1 LKLKRFETAF
11 RACILGPVSLTIFG
25 MSKSEKISRRRAL
38 GSSGLIV
45 TAALAGS
52 KIMASESAAV
62 SAQDR
67 THGGAKAGA
76 PFVFCLNTST
86 LRGQKLGIVKEIEVA
101 AQAGFQAIEPW
112 VGSIEDYVKG
122 GGSLKDLK
130 RKIADLGLTVE
141 SAIGFPEW
149 IVDDEA
155 RRAKGLEQAKR
166 EMDLVAQIGGKR
178 LAAPP
183 AGATNEPGLDL
194 AKAAERYRA
203 LLEAG
208 DAIGVTPELELWG
221 FSKNLHR
228 LSECA
233 FVAIESGHPKAC
245 ILTDVFHL
253 YKGGSDFR
261 SIRLLSAQ
269 AIQLV
274 HLNDFPA
281 EPPREKIDDSYRVFP
296 GDGVAPLT
304 QFLQDLRSTG
314 NGKVLSLELFNRKLW
329 ERDALEVA
337 KEGLAKMKA
346 VVKTAVG

>member
-1 LKLKRFETAF
+1 MKNVMQEHLNLFETETF
-11 RACILGPVSLTIFG
+11 RNGVPRLHSGAGFADDFRYEQVGQNFAAAGVGEFG
-25 MSKSEKISRRRAL
+25 IDCDGGVGRVEDYGFGI
-38 GSSGLIV
+38 SSGVGGRI
-45 TAALAGS
+45 AL
-52 KIMASESAAV
+52 
-62 SAQDR
+62 
-67 THGGAKAGA
+67 HGGTKAGA

-296 GDGVAPLT
+296 GRWGRAVDAVFAGFAVHRKWQGV
-304 QFLQDLRSTG
+304 
-314 NGKVLSLELFNRKLW
+314 
-329 ERDALEVA
+329 VA
-337 KEGLAKMKA
+337 G
-346 VVKTAVG
+346 VV